1 VFFNKNIHTL
11 DVEAMMLDFG
21 DKKYFMII
29 QRFLVSILGF
39 WPGSDDIKWWQ
50 IAFFILAPCEV
61 LFHSIFQVWF
71 CVANVGDAVEVLRAF
86 TPMITQILTAF
97 KALSI
102 VWNRKQFKEILD
114 YLRDAFVNG
123 KSDRCIECYASSV

>member
-1 VFFNKNIHTL
+1 
-11 DVEAMMLDFG
+11 MMLDFE
-21 DKKYFMII
+21 DNKYFMII
-29 QRFLVSILGF
+29 QRFVTKFLGF

-50 IAFFILAPCEV
+50 IAMFILAPCEV
-61 LFHSIFQVWF
+61 LFYAIFQVWF
-71 CVANVGDAVEVLRAF
+71 CVVNVGDAVEFLRGF

-123 KSDRCIECYASSV
+123 KLESR

>member
-1 VFFNKNIHTL
+1 
-11 DVEAMMLDFG
+11 MMLDFG

-29 QRFLVSILGF
+29 QRIGNRILGF
-39 WPGSDDIKWWQ
+39 YPGSDDIKWWQ

-61 LFHSIFQVWF
+61 LFHAIFQMWF
-71 CVANVGDAVEVLRAF
+71 CVVNVGNLVEFLRAF
-86 TPMITQILTAF
+86 TPMMTQILTAF
-97 KALSI
+97 KLFSI

-123 KSDRCIECYASSV
+123 KSFMELCKFCLMNSEF